1 MRKTTEKIGAAFLQG
16 RKAKD
21 KNTWTD
27 GKNVYLF
34 GNVIA
39 RRNSAGAI
47 EVRNSGHG
55 TITTRER
62 LNGLACLAGSRISF
76 GQHKYRQVV
85 YVNGV
90 RKEWDG
96 EWIQITPHD

>member
-1 MRKTTEKIGAAFLQG
+1 MRKTTEAVGQAFLQG
-16 RKAKD
+16 RKKTVA
-21 KNTWTD
+21 NTWTD

-39 RRNSAGAI
+39 RKNSAGAI
-47 EVRNSGHG
+47 EVRNAGHG

-62 LNGLACLAGSRISF
+62 LNGLARLVKSNVSF
-76 GQHKYRQVV
+76 GQHKYDQVI
-85 YVNGV
+85 YVNGE
-90 RKEWDG
+90 RREWDG